1 MARLDSIL
9 HLHFIRLFKYYA
21 NPHDRYLFLFW
32 QVWHWSQEKLSSFPK
47 STLINSIL
55 SCVTFCKYMGI
66 FPSLLVFTN
75 CISILQR
82 RKVRL
87 QHGLPKFTQLV
98 ANIAGNKIKHLDPSL
113 ALVASSEIH
122 SAWVFS
128 DKWTSDWICVSISKR
143 HISTSH
149 FCYVSVGP
157 VFADKPG
164 KRVISIWV
172 YVCWCTSV
180 KKVSLIGLSLRE
192 KTAT

>member
-1 MARLDSIL
+1 
-9 HLHFIRLFKYYA
+9 
-21 NPHDRYLFLFW
+21 
-32 QVWHWSQEKLSSFPK
+32 
-47 STLINSIL
+47 
-55 SCVTFCKYMGI
+55 MGI

-128 DKWTSDWICVSISKR
+128 DK
-143 HISTSH
+143 
-149 FCYVSVGP
+149 
-157 VFADKPG
+157 
-164 KRVISIWV
+164 
-172 YVCWCTSV
+172 
-180 KKVSLIGLSLRE
+180 
-192 KTAT
+192 